1 MIIEGKNSVLEA
13 LKSGMTI
20 NKMFVQ
26 KNLTDNASN
35 QIIKIAKDAGVR
47 IDFVNKEL
55 LDNKTKNRH
64 QGFICDVVDFKY
76 AELEEVFDLAK
87 EKEEDPFIVMLDGV
101 EDPHNVGA
109 IIRTCECAGVHGIII
124 PEHRACL
131 VNDTVVKTSA
141 GATANMKVVK
151 VGNLNNTIQTLKDR
165 GVWVFC
171 LETGGSKM
179 TKTNLTGPIAIVVGS
194 EGKGVSK
201 LTRQNCDETIS
212 IDLKGKINS
221 LNASVASAIV
231 VYEIVR
237 QRDVK

>member
-20 NKMFVQ
+20 NKMLVQ
-26 KNLTDNASN
+26 NNLTDNASN
-35 QIIKIAKDAGVR
+35 QIIKLAKDMGIR
-47 IDFVNKEL
+47 IDFVSKDL

-64 QGFICDVVDFKY
+64 QGFVCDVIDFKY
-76 AELEEVFDLAK
+76 SELDEVFEVAK
-87 EKEEDPFIVMLDGV
+87 QRDEDPFIVLLDGV

-124 PEHRACL
+124 PEHRACQ

-141 GATANMKVVK
+141 GATANMKIVRAK
-151 VGNLNNTIQTLKDR
+151 NLNQTIAVLKEK

-179 TKTNLTGPIAIVVGS
+179 TRTNLTGPIAIVVGS

-201 LTRQNCDETIS
+201 LTRQNCDDTIS

-237 QRDVK
+237 QRDKA